1 MFSGTPSP
9 IIDECLDRGFVRVS
23 VGDIMPEE
31 VLARCAGGAL
41 SCCEG
46 SMAAE
51 ASSDDAA
58 TELKMSFSRLLE
70 ES

>member
-1 MFSGTPSP
+1 M
-9 IIDECLDRGFVRVS
+9 S

-41 SCCEG
+41 SCCGG
-46 SMAAE
+46 SMAVE

-58 TELKMSFSRLLE
+58 TQLTMSFSRLPD

>member
-1 MFSGTPSP
+1 M
-9 IIDECLDRGFVRVS
+9 DECLDSGFVRVS
-23 VGDIMPEE
+23 VGDIMPED

-46 SMAAE
+46 SMAVE
-51 ASSDDAA
+51 ASSNDAA
-58 TELKMSFSRLLE
+58 TELRMSFARLLD

>member
-1 MFSGTPSP
+1 M
-9 IIDECLDRGFVRVS
+9 S

-46 SMAAE
+46 SMAVE

-58 TELKMSFSRLLE
+58 TQLTMSFSRLPD